1 MLYMFDFCIDSL
13 IFVLEIDLHR
23 YLYLISI
30 DEDSLSD
37 NSSVLLYINVGRQII
52 CQDKLCEQAHLNR
65 RTMQIIV
72 LIDVPSACPRL
83 YANK

>member
-1 MLYMFDFCIDSL
+1 MLYMFDFCTDSL

-30 DEDSLSD
+30 DEDSL
-37 NSSVLLYINVGRQII
+37 LIIRLYINVGRQII
-52 CQDKLCEQAHLNR
+52 CQGELCEQAHLNR
-65 RTMQIIV
+65 QTVQVIV

-83 YANK
+83 YADK